1 MVFGIIIV
9 IVAIV
14 VAVLL
19 NKAKISKIASQ
30 VEETVAK
37 VEKTVAPA
45 IEETKQILAKAEKA
59 APKNKTIKAA
69 STAVKSVKPK
79 K

>member
-9 IVAIV
+9 VIAIA

-19 NKAKISKIASQ
+19 NKAKISKVVSQ
-30 VEETVAK
+30 VEE
-37 VEKTVAPA
+37 TVAPA

-69 STAVKSVKPK
+69 STAVKSVKTK

>member
-1 MVFGIIIV
+1 MVFGIIIIAIAV
-9 IVAIV
+9 I

-30 VEETVAK
+30 VEETI
-37 VEKTVAPA
+37 APA
-45 IEETKQILAKAEKA
+45 IEEIKEVVQKAEKA

-69 STAVKSVKPK
+69 STAVKSVKTK
-79 K
+79 KQK

>member
-9 IVAIV
+9 VAAIV

-30 VEETVAK
+30 VEETV
-37 VEKTVAPA
+37 TPA
-45 IEETKQILAKAEKA
+45 IEEVKEIVKKAEKV
-59 APKNKTIKAA
+59 APKAKATKAA
-69 STAVKSVKPK
+69 GGTTK
-79 K
+79 KVDNKK

>member
-9 IVAIV
+9 IVAIA

-30 VEETVAK
+30 VEETVAP
-37 VEKTVAPA
+37 T
-45 IEETKQILAKAEKA
+45 TKEAKEIVKKAEKA
-59 APKNKTIKAA
+59 APKAKAIKAA
-69 STAVKSVKPK
+69 GGTTK
-79 K
+79 KTDAKK

>member
-1 MVFGIIIV
+1 MVFGIIIIAIAV
-9 IVAIV
+9 I

-30 VEETVAK
+30 VEETI
-37 VEKTVAPA
+37 APA
-45 IEETKQILAKAEKA
+45 IEEIKEVVQKAEKA

-69 STAVKSVKPK
+69 STAVKSVKTNK
-79 K
+79 QK

>member
-1 MVFGIIIV
+1 MVFGIIIIDIAV
-9 IVAIV
+9 I

-30 VEETVAK
+30 VEETI
-37 VEKTVAPA
+37 APA
-45 IEETKQILAKAEKA
+45 IEEIKEVVQKAEKA

-69 STAVKSVKPK
+69 STAVKSVKTK
-79 K
+79 KQK

>member
-9 IVAIV
+9 FAAIV

-30 VEETVAK
+30 VEETVAP
-37 VEKTVAPA
+37 T
-45 IEETKQILAKAEKA
+45 TKEAKEIVKKAEKA
-59 APKNKTIKAA
+59 APKKRASKAA
-69 STAVKSVKPK
+69 AAK
-79 K
+79 KKE